1 MPFVNVMA
9 EFREDVRIIARE
21 EKVTRILKLCDEVRD
36 DKLVEIG
43 VKLEDQEGMVVL
55 GGCLLKDLHYEN
67 D

>member
-55 GGCLLKDLHYEN
+55 GGCLLKDLRE
-67 D
+67 